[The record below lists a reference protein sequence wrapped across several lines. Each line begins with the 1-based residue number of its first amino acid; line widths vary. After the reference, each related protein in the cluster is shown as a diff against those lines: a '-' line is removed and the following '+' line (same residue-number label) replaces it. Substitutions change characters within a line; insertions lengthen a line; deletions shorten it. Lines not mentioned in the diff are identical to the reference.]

1 MTADYDEMALSE
13 SAKKLKKLADEN
25 VSLRDQ
31 VKSLIDDREMLMSHI
46 KFLENRDRETENIV
60 DVNSTILG

>member
-1 MTADYDEMALSE
+1 MTADYGEMALSE

-25 VSLRDQ
+25 ASLRDQ

-46 KFLENRDRETENIV
+46 KFLENRDNETENIV